1 MLCSFCA
8 HNVCLCTLLYL
19 RQCECALAVR
29 HAGST
34 TRPPAHKPRMHI
46 LGATGVNKGA
56 PPEHLRRHSTRGTA
70 AHMFDR
76 SSGSLRGYGATAAR
90 VTPDHKVGSSNL
102 SGLTHAMFFLG
113 ARCVLVHTS
122 LPSAMRVCTSSP
134 ARGVEHKT
142 ASTQAA
148 HAHPWGRPACTKARN
163 QSTSGGRV
171 RTVVLPIALIGP
183 PAA

>member
-1 MLCSFCA
+1 MLCSFWA

-46 LGATGVNKGA
+46 PGAAGVNKGA

-70 AHMFDR
+70 ANMFDR
-76 SSGSLRGYGATAAR
+76 SSGRLRGYGATAAR

-102 SGLTHAMFFLG
+102 SGLIDCVSAAHGSLTTRPLTAHIERSEARAPAYGAQG
-113 ARCVLVHTS
+113 ARLALHGLSMVIDFG
-122 LPSAMRVCTSSP
+122 PSPQGAMAQRQR
-134 ARGVEHKT
+134 A
-142 ASTQAA
+142 
-148 HAHPWGRPACTKARN
+148 
-163 QSTSGGRV
+163 
-171 RTVVLPIALIGP
+171 
-183 PAA
+183 

>member
-1 MLCSFCA
+1 MLGFFLEK
-8 HNVCLCTLLYL
+8 NLCLYTRLHL
-19 RQCECALAVR
+19 RQCECALGVR
-29 HAGST
+29 HVGSD
-34 TRPPAHKPRMHI
+34 TRPPAHKPRMHT
-46 LGATGVNKGA
+46 LGATGVHKGA
-56 PPEHLRRHSTRGTA
+56 HPEHGRRLSTDSSAGTIV
-70 AHMFDR
+70 DW
-76 SSGSLRGYGATAAR
+76 SPGSLRGYGATAAR

-122 LPSAMRVCTSSP
+122 LLSAMRVCTSSP

-163 QSTSGGRV
+163 QSTSEGRV
-171 RTVVLPIALIGP
+171 RMVLLPISLIGP
-183 PAA
+183 